1 MQVNLR
7 DRRLTPSD
15 FLSIDIHGVHELD
28 LHGNT
33 LGGALGLSR
42 RVKLVEDDGGGAA
55 VETVVE
61 GERAPGTQT
70 ARVWLDHPG
79 LATVRSLVVSKCG
92 LTSIDGI
99 AQLART
105 LTKLRLGGNGLS
117 ELPPSIGQLSHL
129 TLLSVSDNGLT
140 RLPVELAK
148 LRQLRVLSVTNNRIK
163 VVPKE
168 LARCTHLREL
178 YLRGNRLRA
187 LPNELRRL
195 KQLESLDISV
205 NGFDEVPIVTVTYP
219 KLTTLAVESN
229 PLMQRSKFRRW
240 LAAEVSLLQLQ
251 IFKVRSVRLPTADPA
266 GSAGCYLRMRS
277 QHTSSAVG
285 ARCPE
290 PYVLDWSETASAGP
304 RKFVCLLCRCSTDVP
319 ARLPA
324 FPLSVQSMQWSRK
337 QHGMMRV
344 ASQGFHIS
352 LCVCLACGRKAAL
365 GGKVPHLPP
374 EIWEAV
380 FQFLSG
386 RAFTR
391 VPPRAYRNRNGSVLW
406 S

>member
-55 VETVVE
+55 AETVVE

-229 PLMQRSKFRRW
+229 PLMQQSKFRRW

-251 IFKVRSVRLPTADPA
+251 IFK
-266 GSAGCYLRMRS
+266 
-277 QHTSSAVG
+277 
-285 ARCPE
+285 
-290 PYVLDWSETASAGP
+290 
-304 RKFVCLLCRCSTDVP
+304 
-319 ARLPA
+319 
-324 FPLSVQSMQWSRK
+324 SMQWSRK